1 MRKLAAVLFTLGVVA
16 VATASPIAAT
26 DFGNPSVTVS
36 SATGPLD
43 LFTHTGSTVEAGIA
57 SATWSAGPGL
67 TATGTPPSNCVWG
80 TGWNDEAGDY
90 IKLSVVFGAAYQGT
104 IDELRYATRAS
115 SSGPHS
121 GTVVI
126 NVNGSPA
133 YTHNFTNTGTNY
145 LNEDITG
152 LSVAVPAGGTVDVIW
167 TATGATSTSGTW
179 RVNTYYTGTA
189 YLPTGIFGTVTPEPV
204 SFVLLGL
211 GLALIR
217 RR

>member
-16 VATASPIAAT
+16 VATASPIAVT
-26 DFGNPSVTVS
+26 DFVNTVVS
-36 SATGPLD
+36 TATGPLD
-43 LFTHTGSTVEAGIA
+43 LLTHATSTVDAGITAA
-57 SATWSAGPGL
+57 SWSAGPGL
-67 TATGTPPSNCVWG
+67 TATGTAPTSGIWG

-90 IKLSVVFGAAYQGT
+90 IKLSFTFGAGYQGT
-104 IDELRYATRAS
+104 IDELRHATRAS
-115 SSGPHS
+115 STGPHN

-133 YTHNFTNTGTNY
+133 YTHAFTNSGTAF

-179 RVNTYYTGTA
+179 RVGTYSSGSPAVY
-189 YLPTGIFGTVTPEPV
+189 YPTGILGTVTPEPV